1 MPDNPLK
8 PFKLFPRNLTARAD
22 AVVRGNPVNSRPE
35 SGVENAWPGLE
46 FDHRNLEKA
55 FFPGLV
61 FEYQDERGTIL
72 REFAPQSPA
81 ARLLKKADIQ
91 KGIYLAFVQG
101 RLIESSGD
109 AQAVQRV
116 FSFAPPAAMENW
128 RVVRDFEP
136 GPVAVALC
144 DRSIYER
151 VLANNTDLLPQ
162 YSVDG
167 LTELFRQRK
176 NRSEGGFVLLFGER
190 ATWLT
195 AEGVIDPQLVPPG
208 DLTRSMCSPWQYDFT
223 DCGCFF
229 WASNK
234 PDLVASADQPAQIL
248 NFQRKDRSKDA
259 ARQPSDWLL
268 KDNAAW
274 DDVNLLGHV
283 DIINHFNDLKF
294 VVARQERDDY
304 VPPPP
309 LPVRPL
315 SRREIIDRLR
325 VLATV
330 EHALS
335 VEYLY
340 AYYSLKLPPGSGP
353 RREPWDVPGRPGQEG
368 SEEARLFTAGDEVL
382 RVAID
387 EMRHFRWVNEIL
399 LELGEHWVLDRA
411 TVIGIDFS
419 EQKGLN
425 QPFVLAP
432 LTGDQLDWF
441 IKVEKASPNHANA
454 ATIDG
459 MYTRILLSI
468 EQGVDFAADPA
479 KRDRLAQFVKMIID
493 EGVDHYARF
502 VRVKNALDGMG
513 ERKYLRVNSEPQ
525 SAQAG
530 SPARVLQD
538 VADGSYAV
546 LLQALDY
553 VFRQDT
559 EQRGA
564 LLEAARRAMYNLDAA
579 CRSLSELKTGAMFAL
594 AVPADATL
602 ARPMAAALAVSA
614 ASAKTPHDVGEPLR
628 PHLQRLRET
637 GDPKLKQLADKMED
651 KLAEMVT
658 GLGMASRA

>member
-46 FDHRNLEKA
+46 FDHRNFEKV

-72 REFAPQSPA
+72 REVAPQSPA
-81 ARLLKKADIQ
+81 APLIKKADIQ

-101 RLIESSGD
+101 RVTENARD
-109 AQAVQRV
+109 AQPEQRV
-116 FSFAPPAAMENW
+116 FSLAPPAAMENW
-128 RVVRDFEP
+128 RVIRDFEP

-151 VLANNTDLLPQ
+151 VLANNTDMLPQ
-162 YSVDG
+162 FSVGG
-167 LTELFRQRK
+167 LTELFRKRK
-176 NRSEGGFVLLFGER
+176 NRREGGFILLFGER

-195 AEGVIDPQLVPPG
+195 PDGVIDPKLVPPG

-248 NFQRKDRSKDA
+248 NFQRKDRSGDA

-268 KDNAAW
+268 KDRADW
-274 DDVNLLGHV
+274 DAVNVLGHV

-304 VPPPP
+304 VPPAS

-315 SRREIIDRLR
+315 SRLEIIERLR

-340 AYYSLKLPPGSGP
+340 AYYSLRLPPGSGP
-353 RREPWDVPGRPGQEG
+353 RREPWDVPGRSGQED

-387 EMRHFRWVNEIL
+387 EMRHFRWVNEML

-411 TVIGIDFS
+411 TVIGIDFP
-419 EQKGLN
+419 EQKGFN
-425 QPFVLAP
+425 QPFALVP
-432 LTGDQLDWF
+432 LTGDQLD
-441 IKVEKASPNHANA
+441 
-454 ATIDG
+454 
-459 MYTRILLSI
+459 
-468 EQGVDFAADPA
+468 
-479 KRDRLAQFVKMIID
+479 
-493 EGVDHYARF
+493 
-502 VRVKNALDGMG
+502 
-513 ERKYLRVNSEPQ
+513 
-525 SAQAG
+525 
-530 SPARVLQD
+530 
-538 VADGSYAV
+538 
-546 LLQALDY
+546 
-553 VFRQDT
+553 
-559 EQRGA
+559 
-564 LLEAARRAMYNLDAA
+564 
-579 CRSLSELKTGAMFAL
+579 
-594 AVPADATL
+594 
-602 ARPMAAALAVSA
+602 
-614 ASAKTPHDVGEPLR
+614 
-628 PHLQRLRET
+628 
-637 GDPKLKQLADKMED
+637 
-651 KLAEMVT
+651 
-658 GLGMASRA
+658 

>member
-22 AVVRGNPVNSRPE
+22 TVVRGNPVNSRPE
-35 SGVENAWPGLE
+35 SGVENSWPGLE
-46 FDHRNLEKA
+46 FDHRNLEKV

-72 REFAPQSPA
+72 REFAAKSPA
-81 ARLLKKADIQ
+81 ARLIKKADIQ

-101 RLIESSGD
+101 RVIESSGD
-109 AQAVQRV
+109 AQPEQRV

-151 VLANNTDLLPQ
+151 VLANNTELLTQ
-162 YSVDG
+162 FSVDG
-167 LTELFRQRK
+167 LTELFRTRK
-176 NRSEGGFVLLFGER
+176 DRREGGFVLLFGER

-195 AEGVIDPQLVPPG
+195 AEGVIDPKLVPAG

-248 NFQRKDRSKDA
+248 NFQRKDRTKDA

-268 KDNAAW
+268 KDAANW
-274 DDVNLLGHV
+274 DGVNVLGHV
-283 DIINHFNDLKF
+283 DIINHFNNLKF

-304 VPPPP
+304 VPPPS

-387 EMRHFRWVNEIL
+387 EMRHFRWVNEML

-411 TVIGIDFS
+411 TVIGIDFP

-468 EQGVDFAADPA
+468 EQGTDFDADPA
-479 KRDRLAQFVKMIID
+479 KRERLAQFVKMIID

-513 ERKYLRVNSEPQ
+513 ERRYLRVTAEPQ
-525 SAQAG
+525 IAPAG
-530 SPARVLQD
+530 SPARVLQE

-553 VFRQDT
+553 VFRQDAA
-559 EQRGA
+559 QRGA

-579 CRSLSELKTGAMFAL
+579 CRSLSELKTGAPFTL
-594 AVPADATL
+594 AVPAGATL
-602 ARPMAAALAVSA
+602 ARPIAAARA
-614 ASAKTPHDVGEPLR
+614 AAAPSPTPHDVGEPLR

-637 GDPKLKQLADKMED
+637 GDPKLNQLANKMED

>member
-22 AVVRGNPVNSRPE
+22 TVVRGNPVNSRPE

-55 FFPGLV
+55 FLPGLV

-72 REFAPQSPA
+72 REFAPKSPA
-81 ARLLKKADIQ
+81 AHLIKKADIQ

-101 RLIESSGD
+101 RVIESSRD
-109 AQAVQRV
+109 AQPEQRV

-128 RVVRDFEP
+128 RVIRDFEP

-144 DRSIYER
+144 NRSIYER
-151 VLANNTDLLPQ
+151 VLANNTELLTQ
-162 YSVDG
+162 FSVDG
-167 LTELFRQRK
+167 LTELFRTRK
-176 NRSEGGFVLLFGER
+176 NRREGGFVLLFGER

-268 KDNAAW
+268 KDAGNW
-274 DDVNLLGHV
+274 DAINVLGHV
-283 DIINHFNDLKF
+283 DIINHFNALKF
-294 VVARQERDDY
+294 VTARQERDDY
-304 VPPPP
+304 VPPAP

-315 SRREIIDRLR
+315 SRLEIIERLR
-325 VLATV
+325 ILATV

-353 RREPWDVPGRPGQEG
+353 RREPWDVPGRPAQEG

-387 EMRHFRWVNEIL
+387 EMRHFRWVNEML

-411 TVIGIDFS
+411 TVIGIDFP
-419 EQKGLN
+419 EQKGFN
-425 QPFVLAP
+425 QPFALVP
-432 LTGDQLDWF
+432 LTGNQLDWF
-441 IKVEKASPNHANA
+441 IKVEKASPNHANP

-468 EQGVDFAADPA
+468 EQGADFAADPA
-479 KRDRLAQFVKMIID
+479 KRERLAQFVKMIID

-502 VRVKNALDGMG
+502 VRARNALEGTA
-513 ERKYLRVNSEPQ
+513 ERRYLRVTSGP
-525 SAQAG
+525 AIAPAG
-530 SPARVLQD
+530 SPARILQE

-553 VFRQDT
+553 VFRQDSA
-559 EQRGA
+559 QRGA

-579 CRSLSELKTGAMFAL
+579 CRSLSELKTGALFTL
-594 AVPADATL
+594 SVPAEAAL
-602 ARPMAAALAVSA
+602 ARPVAGVLA
-614 ASAKTPHDVGEPLR
+614 ASATTPHDVGEPLR

-637 GDPKLKQLADKMED
+637 ADPKLNQLADRMED

-658 GLGMASRA
+658 GLGVASRA

>member
-46 FDHRNLEKA
+46 FDHRNLEKV

-72 REFAPQSPA
+72 REFAQQSPA
-81 ARLLKKADIQ
+81 ARLIKKADIQ

-101 RLIESSGD
+101 RVTESARD
-109 AQAVQRV
+109 AQPEQRV

-151 VLANNTDLLPQ
+151 VLANNVEMLVQ
-162 YSVDG
+162 FSVGG
-167 LTELFRQRK
+167 LSELFRKRK
-176 NRSEGGFVLLFGER
+176 NRRERGFILLFGER

-195 AEGVIDPQLVPPG
+195 PDGVIDPKLVPPG

-259 ARQPSDWLL
+259 ARQASDWLL
-268 KDNAAW
+268 KDAGNW
-274 DDVNLLGHV
+274 DNINVLGHV

-294 VVARQERDDY
+294 VAARQERDDY
-304 VPPPP
+304 VPPAP

-315 SRREIIDRLR
+315 SRLEIIERLR
-325 VLATV
+325 ILATV

-353 RREPWDVPGRPGQEG
+353 RREPWDVPGRPPQEG
-368 SEEARLFTAGDEVL
+368 SDEARLFTAGDEVL

-387 EMRHFRWVNEIL
+387 EMRHFRWVNEML

-411 TVIGIDFS
+411 TVIGIDFP
-419 EQKGLN
+419 EQKGFN
-425 QPFVLAP
+425 QPFALVP

-441 IKVEKASPNHANA
+441 IKVEKASPNHANP

-479 KRDRLAQFVKMIID
+479 KRERLAQFVKMIID

-502 VRVKNALDGMG
+502 VRVKNAIEGMG
-513 ERKYLRVNSEPQ
+513 ERRYLRVTSGPKI
-525 SAQAG
+525 APAG
-530 SPARVLQD
+530 SPARVLQE

-553 VFRQDT
+553 VFRQDSA
-559 EQRGA
+559 QRGA

-579 CRSLSELKTGAMFAL
+579 CRSLSELKTGALFTL
-594 AVPADATL
+594 SVPAEAVL
-602 ARPMAAALAVSA
+602 ARPVAGVLAAPAT
-614 ASAKTPHDVGEPLR
+614 TPHDVGEPLR

-637 GDPKLKQLADKMED
+637 GDPKLNQLADRMED

-658 GLGMASRA
+658 GLGVASRA